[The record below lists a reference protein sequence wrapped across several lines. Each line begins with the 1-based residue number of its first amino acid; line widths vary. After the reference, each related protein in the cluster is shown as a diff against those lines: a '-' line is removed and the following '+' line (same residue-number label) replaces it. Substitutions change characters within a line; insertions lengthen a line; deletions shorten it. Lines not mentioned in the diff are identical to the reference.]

1 MSAVAAQR
9 AKNKKEKLKDATSG
23 NVVSAAS
30 ELQPNK
36 ESSRPPRP
44 VKKRKTKGEVQ
55 PSRSAVPQEDWT
67 TRNVS
72 NPTIAESNVQ
82 VRDKSISQQRHIIPD
97 PLSESDLANGRDE
110 TEDPYI
116 RLVARR

>member
-1 MSAVAAQR
+1 MSAIAAQR
-9 AKNKKEKLKDATSG
+9 AKNKKEKLEDATSR
-23 NVVSAAS
+23 NVVSATS

-44 VKKRKTKGEVQ
+44 VKKRKTKGEVR
-55 PSRSAVPQEDWT
+55 PLKSAVAQEDWT

-72 NPTIAESNVQ
+72 NPTVAESNVQ
-82 VRDKSISQQRHIIPD
+82 ARDKSISQQRHVISD
-97 PLSESDLANGRDE
+97 PLSEIDLANGRDE
-110 TEDPYI
+110 IEDPYI